1 MTYKTILV
9 HCDSSPALP
18 HRLDVALDLSRQY
31 GAHLAGVHVSMP
43 FQSPAMDATFVS
55 SDLYE
60 MYEARTA
67 EDMATARAA
76 FDKAVAA
83 SGLPAEW
90 RASTGFADVELALQA
105 RYADLLVVGQT
116 DPDMSA
122 ITPDDL
128 PESVGMSAGKPVL
141 VVPRAGVRA
150 MPGKSVMLCWNASRE
165 SARAASDALPFLGA
179 AEKVVVLTVDPHA
192 AAGGHGAEPGADAAT
207 WLSRHGAKV
216 TVLREAAADAEV
228 GRVILSRAADH
239 GVDLVVMGVYGHS
252 RMREWVL
259 GGVSRSL
266 LESSDLPLLIAH

>member
-9 HCDSSPALP
+9 HCDSSPALS
-18 HRLDVALDLSRQY
+18 HRLGTALDLSRRY
-31 GAHLAGVHVSMP
+31 GAHLVGVHVSMP

-55 SDLYE
+55 TDLYE

-83 SGLPAEW
+83 SGVTAEW
-90 RASTGFADVELALQA
+90 RSSTGFADAELAQQA

-128 PESVGMSAGKPVL
+128 PESVAMSAGKPVL
-141 VVPRAGVRA
+141 VVPRAGGRA
-150 MPGKSVMLCWNASRE
+150 TPGRSVMLCWNASRE
-165 SARAASDALPFLGA
+165 SARAASDALPFLQA

-192 AAGGHGAEPGADAAT
+192 TAGGHGAEPGADAAT

-228 GRVILSRAADH
+228 GRLILSRAADH
-239 GVDLVVMGVYGHS
+239 GVDLVVMGIYGHS

-266 LESSDLPLLIAH
+266 LGASTLPLLIAH

>member
-1 MTYKTILV
+1 MAYKTILV
-9 HCDSSPALP
+9 HCDSSAALP
-18 HRLDVALDLSRQY
+18 HRLNTALDLSRRY
-31 GAHLAGVHVSMP
+31 GAHLVGVHVSMP
-43 FQSPAMDATFVS
+43 FQSPAMDATFVPT
-55 SDLYE
+55 DLYE

-67 EDMATARAA
+67 EDMGGARAA

-90 RASTGFADVELALQA
+90 RASTGFADAELAQQA
-105 RYADLLVVGQT
+105 RYADLLIVGQT

-122 ITPDDL
+122 VTPDDL
-128 PESVGMSAGKPVL
+128 PESVAMSAGKPVL
-141 VVPRAGVRA
+141 VVPRAGARA

-165 SARAASDALPFLGA
+165 SARAASDALPFLQA

-192 AAGGHGAEPGADAAT
+192 TAGGHGAEPGADVAA

-216 TVLREAAADAEV
+216 TVQREAAADAEV
-228 GRVILSRAADH
+228 GGLILSRAADH
-239 GVDLVVMGVYGHS
+239 GADLIVMGVYGHS

-266 LESSDLPLLIAH
+266 LESSNLPLLIAH